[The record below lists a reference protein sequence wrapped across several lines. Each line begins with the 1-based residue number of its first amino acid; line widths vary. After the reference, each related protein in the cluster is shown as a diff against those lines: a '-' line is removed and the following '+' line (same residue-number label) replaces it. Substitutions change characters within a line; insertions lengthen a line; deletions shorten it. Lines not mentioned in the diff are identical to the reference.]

1 MRLSPIN
8 QFRRVSGVD
17 FHMLRVGNS
26 TTNLLRVG
34 IIDPFPMFRTGVVG
48 TLRASGIAEVGGEGN
63 SCDEALRLVSEGNLD
78 IILVNPNIPGGGG
91 QIIIS
96 IQQLKSATR
105 LIVLSNSEDPEIVAG
120 ALRHGASGYML
131 RTVEGVELMN
141 ALKIVSSG
149 GVYLTPSLGAKLV
162 ARPALAVQPIKISDE
177 YASLT
182 VREKQIL
189 KILSRGATNKEIARE
204 LTITEATVKH
214 FMTSIL
220 QKLRARNRV
229 EAALTE
235 RRRLAQLPAEQVA
248 GMSPNAMSK
257 MGEAEVLNQRAG

>member
-1 MRLSPIN
+1 MIRGGIPT
-8 QFRRVSGVD
+8 RA
-17 FHMLRVGNS
+17 
-26 TTNLLRVG
+26 LLRVG
-34 IIDPFPMFRTGVVG
+34 IIDPFPMFRAGVVG
-48 TLRASGIAEVGGEGN
+48 ALRASGVAEVTAEGH
-63 SCDEALRLVSEGNLD
+63 SCDEALRLVADGGLD

-96 IQQLKSATR
+96 IQQLKTTTR
-105 LIVLSNSEDPEIVAG
+105 LIVVSNSEDSEIVAG

-131 RTVEGVELMN
+131 RTVEGVELLN
-141 ALKIVSSG
+141 ALNIVASG

-162 ARPALAVQPIKISDE
+162 ARPPLAALPVAMADD

-182 VREKQIL
+182 TREKQIL

-204 LTITEATVKH
+204 LLITEATVKH

-229 EAALTE
+229 EAALSE
-235 RRRLAQLPAEQVA
+235 RRRLAQLPAEQLNGSDSSHMA
-248 GMSPNAMSK
+248 K
-257 MGEAEVLNQRAG
+257 LGEHEVHNLRAG